1 MIELVEYPKRRYK
14 LALTV
19 FFSLL
24 VHALILTSLYFAPVI
39 SIAVGLSSLEFVD
52 EEYDNSILINFRQPL
67 RYPAGYLG
75 FSAPKKTRSLEE
87 IKREDERR
95 ARREA
100 VRRKRQQER
109 EEAERLAAEARAAEE
124 QAAEERAAE
133 EKAKAE
139 LTAKSESEKEQESK
153 KEWGGFGKINTAP
166 IRDQIQRLYSAH
178 KEGKLA
184 IPQGKFKVGVTGS
197 INPDGTLSDYKI
209 IIPSGIQEI
218 DAAAYAI
225 LDAVS
230 VSRALGPLHNLTSLS
245 MVLDIDD
252 VAQLNVVGFAN
263 TEQDAR
269 AIVDLAN
276 AVLFIAKVKK
286 ADDPGAMIM
295 LKNLK
300 VWRDG
305 KRIHADIKVPRQ
317 EAAETLTKSMSKG
330 QT

>member
-1 MIELVEYPKRRYK
+1 MIALVEYPKRRYK

-24 VHALILTSLYFAPVI
+24 VHGMILTSLYFAPVI
-39 SIAVGLSSLEFVD
+39 SIAVGLSRLEFVD
-52 EEYDNSILINFRQPL
+52 EEYDNSILINFRQPF

-100 VRRKRQQER
+100 ARLKRQKER
-109 EEAERLAAEARAAEE
+109 EEAERLAAEKAAAE
-124 QAAEERAAE
+124 QLAAE
-133 EKAKAE
+133 EKARAE
-139 LTAKSESEKEQESK
+139 LAAKTETPAEPESDSK
-153 KEWGGFGKINTAP
+153 KDTYPGGFGKINTAP
-166 IRDQIQRLYSAH
+166 IKDQIQRLYTAH

-184 IPQGKFKVGVTGS
+184 IPQGKFKVGVSGS

-209 IIPSGIQEI
+209 TIPSGIQEI

-245 MVLDIDD
+245 MILDIDD
-252 VAQLNVVGFAN
+252 VAQLNVVGFASS
-263 TEQDAR
+263 EQDAR

-276 AVLFIAKVKK
+276 AVLLYTRFKK

-317 EAAETLTKSMSKG
+317 EAADTLTKTMNKG

>member
-1 MIELVEYPKRRYK
+1 MIALVEYPKRRYK
-14 LALTV
+14 LAVTV
-19 FFSLL
+19 FFSLV
-24 VHALILTSLYFAPVI
+24 VHGLILMSLYFAPVI
-39 SIAVGLSSLEFVD
+39 SVAIGLSQLEFVD
-52 EEYDNSILINFRQPL
+52 EAYNRSILINFRQTL
-67 RYPAGYLG
+67 KYPPGYLG
-75 FSAPKKTRSLEE
+75 FTAPTKTRSLNE

-95 ARREA
+95 ARIEA
-100 VRRKRQQER
+100 ARRRRQQAR
-109 EEAERLAAEARAAEE
+109 EEAEKKAAEE
-124 QAAEERAAE
+124 LAAK
-133 EKAKAE
+133 EKEKAE
-139 LTAKSESEKEQESK
+139 LAAKTETAAEPEEDKK
-153 KEWGGFGKINTAP
+153 KEGWGGFGKINTAP
-166 IRDQIQRLYSAH
+166 IKDQIQRLYSAH

-184 IPQGKFKVGVTGS
+184 IPQGKFKVGVSGS
-197 INPDGTLSDYKI
+197 INPDGTLSNYKI
-209 IIPSGIQEI
+209 IIPSGIKEI

-245 MVLDIDD
+245 MILDIDD
-252 VAQLNVVGFAN
+252 VAQLNVVGFASS
-263 TEQDAR
+263 EQDAR

-276 AVLFIAKVKK
+276 TVLLIAKIKK

-317 EAAETLTKSMSKG
+317 EAAETLTKSMNKG